1 MELKNII
8 IEIKERIATI
18 KINKPETLNALSTQ
32 VLRELSDAVDQIN
45 ANPEVRV
52 LIITGEGRSFV
63 AGADISEMKS
73 MDRSQGLEYGKFGSS
88 VFRKIEKLP
97 IPVIAAVNGFALGGG
112 LELAMA
118 CDIRL
123 ASEKAKL
130 GQPEVGLGIT
140 PGFSGTQRL
149 TRLVGAGKAKE
160 LILTAKPIHASEALQ
175 IGLVNAV
182 YAPEELMNQ
191 AFEMASKIASNAPVA
206 VKLSKQAI
214 NDGAQVDIDS
224 AIALENNLFADCF
237 TTEDQ
242 KEGMGAFLEK
252 REPKWRNK

>member
-8 IEIKERIATI
+8 IEIKERIAII

-32 VLRELSDAVDQIN
+32 VLTELSDAVDQVASN
-45 ANPEVRV
+45 ADLRV

-63 AGADISEMKS
+63 AGADISEMKN
-73 MDRSQGLEYGKFGSS
+73 MERPQGLEYGQFGSG
-88 VFRKIEKLP
+88 VFRKIEKLA
-97 IPVIAAVNGFALGGG
+97 IPVIAAINGFALGGG

-130 GQPEVGLGIT
+130 GQLEVGLGIT

-160 LILTAKPIHASEALQ
+160 LIYTAKAIHASEALQ

-182 YAPEELMNQ
+182 YAPEDLMNE
-191 AFEMASKIASNAPVA
+191 ALAMAAKIAAHAPIA

-237 TTEDQ
+237 ATKDQ

-252 REPKWRNK
+252 REATWKNE

>member
-8 IEIKERIATI
+8 LEINEPIAVI
-18 KINKPETLNALSTQ
+18 KINKPETLNALSTH
-32 VLRELSDAVDQIN
+32 VLTELSDAVDQVS
-45 ANPEVRV
+45 ANSNIRV
-52 LIITGEGRSFV
+52 LIISGEGRSFV
-63 AGADISEMKS
+63 AGADISEMKN
-73 MDRSQGLEYGKFGSS
+73 MDRAQGLEYGKFGSG

-97 IPVIAAVNGFALGGG
+97 IPVIAAINGFALGGG

-123 ASEKAKL
+123 ASEKAKM

-160 LILTAKPIHASEALQ
+160 LILTANAIHASQALQ

-182 YAPEELMNQ
+182 FAPEELMNE
-191 AFEMASKIASNAPVA
+191 ALAMANKIASNAPIA

-252 REPKWRNK
+252 REAKWNNK